1 MSLCGATGATSNLIS
16 RAPAGITQPY
26 QGSSFAVKALIVVG
40 TSLAI
45 YNALELIIL
54 AFGTFKR
61 YNSVYFKSFL
71 ASSIGIIPYSIG
83 LLFKSLGILRDFRG
97 TYRWISLV
105 LITTGW
111 RKILQYTKWMI
122 IINSIILFIPTTV
135 VEFGAFGDLDTDN
148 FATAYNIMEKIQI
161 TGFFIQEVILSSIY
175 IVEAMKIFRASLHH
189 NTRGLMYQLTLI
201 NIIVIIMDMGLLAM
215 EYASLFLVQAISK
228 GVFYSIKLKL
238 ELAILN
244 RLVKFNPPLNCTFT
258 ITNEVEFPRRSNCNA
273 TRTVQFTAPFD
284 YFGAATSA
292 NIASDYAMN
301 FKHLDPSSSSVNI
314 SEVMDIQA
322 GRL

>member
-111 RKILQYTKWMI
+111 YAMVLGQSLVLWSRLHLIVTGDHRRKILQYTKWMI

-244 RLVKFNPPLNCTFT
+244 RLVKFVQNDQG
-258 ITNEVEFPRRSNCNA
+258 EFIEMDSSRG
-273 TRTVQFTAPFD
+273 RTH
-284 YFGAATSA
+284 
-292 NIASDYAMN
+292 SD
-301 FKHLDPSSSSVNI
+301 SS
-314 SEVMDIQA
+314 
-322 GRL
+322 R